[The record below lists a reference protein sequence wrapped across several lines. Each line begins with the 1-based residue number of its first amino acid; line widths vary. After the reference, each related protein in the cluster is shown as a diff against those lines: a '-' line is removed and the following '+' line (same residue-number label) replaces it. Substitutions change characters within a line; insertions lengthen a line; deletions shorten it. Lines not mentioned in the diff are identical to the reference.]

1 MTALL
6 EGARRL
12 VGRRTDLDARIA
24 GLADAVEA
32 TRGRLDD
39 DLVDRAADVV
49 ERASAR
55 LRLSAEHTVVALAG
69 ATGSGKS
76 STFNRLT
83 GLDLAAV
90 GVRRPTTSWATA
102 CIWGSAG
109 AEDLLAWLGV
119 PPRHQVS
126 RDSMLDSA
134 PGAAPGAGSG
144 TGFGTEAE
152 TDPESEPALEP
163 DSESDSRPDPGTER
177 RSLFGRSRRD
187 ELQGLVLL
195 DLPDHDSTEVSH
207 HLEVERLVRLADL
220 MVWVL
225 DPQKYADAAIHDR
238 FLKPLAHHKD
248 VMLVVLNHVDEVPVD
263 RRESLLADIGRLLAQ
278 DGLAGVPVIATSAR
292 TGEGIPELRAAI
304 ARQVRAK
311 AATRTRFGQDV
322 TDAAARLADA
332 NGSAKPPTVDDRD
345 SAELVDA
352 VADAAGVPVVVDAVE
367 RASAARARRAT
378 GWPVTAW
385 LGRLRPD
392 PLRRLHLDLG
402 RGGRDLVA
410 NARASLPPPDHV
422 QRARVESAVRGLADE
437 VSADLTP
444 GWVEAVRRAST
455 SRAADLEDRLDR
467 AVGSADLGVGTVPWW
482 CRAVRV
488 LQWLL
493 LLAAVGG
500 GLWLAA
506 LAVLGYLQVPQPAT
520 PRVLGLPLPT
530 LMLVGGV
537 AVGIVLALVS
547 RVLVGIGARARA
559 RRARRRLLAAMA
571 ELTDELLLEP
581 VRVELAAYARAV
593 DGLARARG

>member
-1 MTALL
+1 MSSLL

-12 VGRRTDLDARIA
+12 AGRRTDLDARLA

-39 DLVDRAADVV
+39 GLVDEAARVV
-49 ERASAR
+49 DRVSSR

-102 CIWGSAG
+102 CVWGSSG
-109 AEDLLAWLGV
+109 AQDLIEWLGV

-126 RDSMLDSA
+126 RDSMLDT
-134 PGAAPGAGSG
+134 GS
-144 TGFGTEAE
+144 
-152 TDPESEPALEP
+152 S
-163 DSESDSRPDPGTER
+163 
-177 RSLFGRSRRD
+177 D
-187 ELQGLVLL
+187 ELSGLVLL

-220 MVWVL
+220 LVWVL

-238 FLKPLAHHKD
+238 FLKPLATHRD
-248 VMLVVLNHVDEVPVD
+248 VMLVALNHIDEVPED
-263 RRESLLADIGRLLAQ
+263 RRPAMLADLRRLLAG
-278 DGLAGVPVIATSAR
+278 DGLEGVPVVATSAQ
-292 TGEGIPELRAAI
+292 TGEGIPELRQAI
-304 ARQVRAK
+304 ARQVTAK
-311 AATRTRFGQDV
+311 AASRARSGHDV
-322 TDAAARLADA
+322 AKAAADLAAA
-332 NGSAKPPTVDDRD
+332 NGTTRPPRVDDHN
-345 SAELVDA
+345 SEELVDA
-352 VADAAGVPVVVDAVE
+352 VADAAGVPVVVEAVE

-402 RGGRDLVA
+402 SRSRDLVA
-410 NARASLPPPDHV
+410 NARSSLPPANQV
-422 QRARVESAVRGLADE
+422 QRARVGSAIRGLADQ
-437 VSADLTP
+437 VSAGLTP
-444 GWVEAVRRAST
+444 AWVDAVRRAST
-455 SRAADLEDRLDR
+455 SRSADLEDRLDHV
-467 AVGSADLGVGTVPWW
+467 VGSTQLGVGEVPWW
-482 CRAVRV
+482 CRAVRF

-493 LLAAVGG
+493 LLAAVAGG
-500 GLWLAA
+500 IWLAV
-506 LAVLGYLQVPQPAT
+506 LAVLGYLQVPAPST
-520 PRVLGLPLPT
+520 PRYGGFPLPT

-537 AVGIVLALVS
+537 VLGILLALVC

-559 RRARRRLLAAMA
+559 RRARRRLRAAMA
-571 ELTDELLLEP
+571 QLTDELVVGP
-581 VRVELAAYARAV
+581 VRAELAAYARA
-593 DGLARARG
+593 LAALDRARG